1 MSDLHTPYAGL
12 DPDTLLDAVE
22 SLGLACDGRILALNS
37 YENRVFR
44 IGIEDGEPLVA
55 KFYRPGRWTR
65 EAVLEEHAFAHELAD
80 ADLPVVAPLRIDG
93 DTLHHWAGF
102 DFALF
107 PLRGGR
113 APEAGDRAT
122 LVRLGTLL
130 GRLHAVG
137 ARGRFAHRGAL
148 TPASHGR
155 EPLAFLLA
163 GDWMPRELAGNVA
176 RIGHALLDAVEARW
190 AQVDPR
196 PLIRLHGDFHLGNLL
211 WRDDSAHIVDLDDCL
226 TGPAV
231 QDLWMLLPGEGS
243 EDDTLR
249 EALLEGYTAFRDFDP
264 AEWLLVEPLRALR
277 LVHYHAWVARRWH
290 DPAFSAA
297 FPWFGERRHWEGFLT
312 QLQEQLARLD
322 VD

>member
-1 MSDLHTPYAGL
+1 MSDLQTPYAGL

-44 IGIEDGEPLVA
+44 IGIEDDAPLVA

-80 ADLPVVAPLRIDG
+80 AELPVVAPLRIDG
-93 DTLHHWAGF
+93 DTLHHWSGF

-148 TPASHGR
+148 TPTSHGR

-176 RIGHALLDAVEARW
+176 RIGQALLDAVEARW

-231 QDLWMLLPGEGS
+231 QDMWMLLPGDGS
-243 EDDTLR
+243 EDDALR

-290 DPAFSAA
+290 DPAFPAA

-312 QLQEQLARLD
+312 QLQEQLARL
-322 VD
+322 VDD

>member
-1 MSDLHTPYAGL
+1 MR
-12 DPDTLLDAVE
+12 PDADGSALFE
-22 SLGLACDGRILALNS
+22 GRIDYIEQLGEVQLL
-37 YENRVFR
+37 YVE
-44 IGIEDGEPLVA
+44 IGRGGEPLVA

-80 ADLPVVAPLRIDG
+80 AELPVVAPLRIDG

-148 TPASHGR
+148 TPTSHGR

-176 RIGHALLDAVEARW
+176 RIGHALLDAVEARQRAARAAV
-190 AQVDPR
+190 AQ
-196 PLIRLHGDFHLGNLL
+196 
-211 WRDDSAHIVDLDDCL
+211 
-226 TGPAV
+226 GPAGA
-231 QDLWMLLPGEGS
+231 Q
-243 EDDTLR
+243 
-249 EALLEGYTAFRDFDP
+249 AP
-264 AEWLLVEPLRALR
+264 AQGLAQGPAPTRG
-277 LVHYHAWVARRWH
+277 HA
-290 DPAFSAA
+290 D
-297 FPWFGERRHWEGFLT
+297 G
-312 QLQEQLARLD
+312 
-322 VD
+322 